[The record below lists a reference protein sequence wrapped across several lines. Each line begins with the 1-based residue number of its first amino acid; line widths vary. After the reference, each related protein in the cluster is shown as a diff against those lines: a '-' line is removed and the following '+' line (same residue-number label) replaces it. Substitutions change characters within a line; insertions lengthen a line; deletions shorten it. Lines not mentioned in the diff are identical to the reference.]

1 MQRVNTSAEDEKTIR
16 WVRSELEQLTQVDSY
31 YARSVR
37 ETSNEEEGEG
47 TELRLPK
54 LLALRVALALS
65 LKEGGIP
72 ELAPAPTEKGAEYS
86 LNQVTGSGR
95 GGGQDL
101 TEGLRALLSVRHEED
116 LFAVPSKEDPEAL
129 DRRYVQLLYA
139 HIYRGLRSIER
150 MRAAQKTLVQMIL
163 EVLFDEA
170 SKSGGATQLEGRLRQ
185 RMLSVEV
192 LSEVRGGSSYA
203 VELRYWNDEIPKR
216 FNRKLCDEL
225 AFEMGWPENSTFV
238 LSGAEPNTLWL
249 ETALELSKWNTLG
262 YAEVEAW
269 LKRPQPDDACLLVAM
284 RGERERLS
292 LPLDQAAFHLIIG
305 EADAGKTSLLRS
317 LVVQWGLLHPTE
329 EVILLDHE
337 SSSEWTSLKGFSDY
351 SVYTLEELRSQEG
364 SNAYLWRRLRSGDKP
379 RLLVIDNAESI
390 VDSLPSFEDQLVR
403 LLRETPESLHILVAS
418 DARFAST
425 FLERHPEL
433 QQRLGGRLLMKVQS
447 SEQSYKL
454 LRCVG
459 AERLQ
464 GEGDVIVY
472 VRERMSR
479 GRVPLVTW
487 DQLRL
492 KLRIR
497 GLK

>member
-1 MQRVNTSAEDEKTIR
+1 MQKVNTSAQDEKTIR
-16 WVRSELEQLTQVDSY
+16 WVMSELEQLTQVDSY
-31 YARSVR
+31 YARSAR
-37 ETSNEEEGEG
+37 ETSDEEEGEG
-47 TELRLPK
+47 TGSRLPK

-72 ELAPAPTEKGAEYS
+72 EQVPVPTGKGAEYS
-86 LNQVTGSGR
+86 LNQVTGAGR
-95 GGGQDL
+95 TGGQDL
-101 TEGLRALLSVRHEED
+101 TEGLRALLSVRHDED
-116 LFAVPSKEDPEAL
+116 LFGVPNKEDPEAL

-139 HIYRGLRSIER
+139 HISRGLRSIER
-150 MRAAQKTLVQMIL
+150 MRAAQKLLVQMIL
-163 EVLFDEA
+163 EMLFGET

-192 LSEVRGGSSYA
+192 LSEVRGGCSYA
-203 VELRYWNDEIPKR
+203 IALRYWNDEVPKR
-216 FNRKLCDEL
+216 FNKKLCDEL
-225 AFEMGWPENSTFV
+225 AFEMGWPDNSTFV
-238 LSGAEPNTLWL
+238 LKGAEPNTLWL
-249 ETALELSKWNTLG
+249 ETALGRPQWETFG
-262 YAEVEAW
+262 DTVVEAW
-269 LKRPQPDDACLLVAM
+269 LNRPQADDACLLVAV

-292 LPLDQAAFHLIIG
+292 LPLDQAVFHLIIG
-305 EADAGKTSLLRS
+305 EAEAGKTSLLRS
-317 LVVQWGLLHPTE
+317 LVMQWGLCHPTE
-329 EVILLDHE
+329 EVILLDQE
-337 SSSEWTSLKGFSDY
+337 SSSEWVRFKGFSDF

-364 SNAYLWRRLRSGDKP
+364 PNAYLWRRLRSGDKP

-390 VDSLPSFEDQLVR
+390 VDSFPSFEDQLVR
-403 LLRETPESLHILVAS
+403 LLGEAPESLHILVAS
-418 DARFAST
+418 DARFANT

-447 SEQSYKL
+447 PEQSYKL
-454 LRCVG
+454 LHCVG

-492 KLRIR
+492 KLRNR